1 MGHVRSNAAEQA
13 RRVIDR
19 LKPGH
24 FIQQMDSGAEIHV
37 RIDIDATAR
46 RAKIDFTGTSAQTT
60 DNFNA
65 PSAIVSAA
73 VLYVF
78 RTLIRE
84 EIPLNDG
91 CLDALEIVVPEGSIL
106 APAPPAAAGAWKLET
121 SQAVANAPY
130 GALGGFAERP
140 GTMNNLTFGND
151 RYQYYETICGGGG
164 ARSRVF

>member
-1 MGHVRSNAAEQA
+1 MGDVRCNAAEQA

-65 PSAIVSAA
+65 PSAIRSAA
-73 VLYVF
+73 VLYAF
-78 RTLIRE
+78 RTLIRAAT
-84 EIPLNDG
+84 PLNDG
-91 CLDALEIVVPEGSIL
+91 CRYVLGVVGSE
-106 APAPPAAAGAWKLET
+106 AH
-121 SQAVANAPY
+121 V
-130 GALGGFAERP
+130 R
-140 GTMNNLTFGND
+140 
-151 RYQYYETICGGGG
+151 
-164 ARSRVF
+164 